1 MSCVPES
8 PTLLIIDGHSL
19 AFRSYYAHARDAE
32 GGLRTSKGVPT
43 SVCYGFL
50 KSTID
55 TLYVEQPAF
64 AAVAFDMAQPTFRHE
79 ADDTYK
85 AGRDEQ
91 PEDFKVDVENLQ
103 DLLHT
108 LKVPVLTAPG
118 YEADD
123 IIGTLAYQ
131 AKAAGYCVRILSGD
145 QDLFQLVDDEE
156 QIKVLYLGSPFSRRS
171 GADAFGI
178 AEVEEKLGVTPAQVV
193 DYKALCG
200 DTSDNIPGVK
210 GIGKK
215 TAIKLL
221 SEHGSLDGIYA
232 ALDDM
237 KGAVQKKLMEGKSAA
252 DKSRFLA
259 KIVTDVP
266 IEVNLEDCKLEGF
279 DPDVVVPR
287 LKEFEFQQFVNR
299 LDRMQVAF

>member
-1 MSCVPES
+1 MAFPLSCAPES

-32 GGLRTSKGVPT
+32 GGLRTSTGIPT

-50 KSTID
+50 KTITD
-55 TLYVEQPAF
+55 IMYVERPAA
-64 AAVAFDMAQPTFRHE
+64 AAVAFDLPQPTFRHE
-79 ADDTYK
+79 ADETYK
-85 AGRDEQ
+85 AGREEQ
-91 PEDFKVDVENLQ
+91 PEAFREDVENLQ
-103 DLLHT
+103 GLLGDF
-108 LKVPVLTAPG
+108 KVPVLTAPG

-123 IIGTLAYQ
+123 IIGTLANR
-131 AKAAGYCVRILSGD
+131 AKDSGYCVRILSGD
-145 QDLFQLVDDEE
+145 QDLFQLVDDQEL
-156 QIKVLYLGSPFSRRS
+156 IKVLYLGSPFSRRT

-221 SEHGSLDGIYA
+221 SEYGSLDGIYA
-232 ALDDM
+232 AVAERI
-237 KGAVQKKLMEGKSAA
+237 GAVK
-252 DKSRFLA
+252 
-259 KIVTDVP
+259 
-266 IEVNLEDCKLEGF
+266 
-279 DPDVVVPR
+279 
-287 LKEFEFQQFVNR
+287 
-299 LDRMQVAF
+299 